1 MRDRLLS
8 ANYVTLCIIYL
19 YTCSSLWSRVKHA
32 GVSKAKNLL
41 IPKKIK
47 YMAGEK
53 NKGRGKASKEKNK
66 KKGDKDES
74 KEKKTYAA
82 GLF

>member
-1 MRDRLLS
+1 
-8 ANYVTLCIIYL
+8 
-19 YTCSSLWSRVKHA
+19 
-32 GVSKAKNLL
+32 
-41 IPKKIK
+41 
-47 YMAGEK
+47 MAGEK

-66 KKGDKDES
+66 KKGYKDES